1 MAPPPGTDE
10 AHTREN
16 FAKFFKCWIA
26 EQERDL
32 QNLRSAFTSIAL
44 IKSRPR
50 ALRILLPRQALSAR
64 ADVASM
70 FSPSWISSTENLF
83 LWVGG
88 WRPTLFFHLLYSK
101 SGLQLESHLDDI
113 LGGGGRMG
121 QLGDLA
127 VVTHYQ
133 LLRVDRLHQRTVRRE
148 REISEEAARA
158 QETVADAEMVG
169 LSSTVAAEGEEGV
182 RNEAEMEAY
191 RRDAASGTGRAIHDF
206 CCGAASQSARVREE
220 QGRRRRPYRRRR
232 LVAELNPAML
242 FPPFSRQIDRTIE
255 VSELYIS

>member
-1 MAPPPGTDE
+1 MAPPLGTDE
-10 AHTREN
+10 AHAREN
-16 FAKFFKCWIA
+16 FAKIA
-26 EQERDL
+26 AVDQ
-32 QNLRSAFTSIAL
+32 IGAL
-44 IKSRPR
+44 GHYDYYYR
-50 ALRILLPRQALSAR
+50 AKASSAR

-83 LWVGG
+83 LW
-88 WRPTLFFHLLYSK
+88 
-101 SGLQLESHLDDI
+101 LESHLDDI

-127 VVTHYQ
+127 VVTHDQ
-133 LLRVDRLHQRTVRRE
+133 FLRVDRLHQRTVRRE

-191 RRDAASGTGRAIHDF
+191 RRDAASGTSRAIHDF
-206 CCGAASQSARVREE
+206 FCGAASQSARVREE
-220 QGRRRRPYRRRR
+220 QGRRQRPYRRRR
-232 LVAELNPAML
+232 QVAEFNPAML
-242 FPPFSRQIDRTIE
+242 FPPLSRQIDRTIE